1 VLYSRIVITATA
13 DASPAVR
20 PREVAVRDH
29 EDAFGHMLLD
39 FHKGR
44 RHGSEIVERD
54 DGYFDAAG
62 GPEAY
67 FADYEDWGPHEKR
80 AMRYADGRILD
91 IGCGAARHALYLQKK
106 GLSVL
111 GIDVSPLAVRTAR
124 ARGLKKA
131 SVLSV
136 TRVGR
141 GLGVFDTVLMLGN
154 NFGLFG
160 SERRARWLLRR
171 FAGAASD
178 GATIIAES
186 NDVYRT
192 KIPAHLEYHERNR
205 RRGRMPGQVRIR
217 IRYQTY
223 VTPWFDYLLVSPS
236 EMEGVLEGTGW
247 SIERILKSRGPAY
260 VAIIRKG

>member
-1 VLYSRIVITATA
+1 MGETVVKDR
-13 DASPAVR
+13 
-20 PREVAVRDH
+20 

-39 FHKGR
+39 FHEGR
-44 RHGSEIVERD
+44 RDGSEIVERD

-62 GPEAY
+62 GPSAY
-67 FADYEDWGPHEKR
+67 FAEYRDWGAHEKK
-80 AMRYADGRILD
+80 AMGYATGRVLD
-91 IGCGAARHALYLQKK
+91 IGCGAARHSLYLQKK

-111 GIDVSPLAVRTAR
+111 GIDVSPLAVKTAR

-131 SVLSV
+131 AVLSV

-141 GLGVFDTVLMLGN
+141 GLGTFDTVLMLGN

-171 FAGAASD
+171 FAGATRD
-178 GATIIAES
+178 GARIIAES

-192 KIPAHLEYHERNR
+192 DVPDHLAYHKLNR

-217 IRYQTY
+217 IRYGTH
-223 VTPWFDYLLVSPS
+223 VTPWFDYLLVSPG
-236 EMEGVLEGTGW
+236 EMAGILDGTGW
-247 SIERILKSRGPAY
+247 SIERILKSGGPPYIA
-260 VAIIRKG
+260 VIRKE

>member
-1 VLYSRIVITATA
+1 VKDR
-13 DASPAVR
+13 
-20 PREVAVRDH
+20 

-39 FHKGR
+39 FHEGK

-62 GPEAY
+62 GPSAY
-67 FADYEDWGPHEKR
+67 FAEYEDWGPHEQE
-80 AMRYADGRILD
+80 AMEYATGRVLD
-91 IGCGAARHALYLQKK
+91 IGCGAARHSLYLQNR
-106 GLSVL
+106 GLRVL

-131 SVLSV
+131 KVLSV

-160 SERRARWLLRR
+160 SEKRARWLLRR
-171 FAGAASD
+171 FAGATSD
-178 GATIIAES
+178 AARIITES

-192 KIPAHLEYHERNR
+192 EIPAHLRYHRRNR
-205 RRGRMPGQVRIR
+205 KRGRMPGQVRIR
-217 IRYQTY
+217 IRYGTH

-236 EMEGVLEGTGW
+236 EMAGIVDGTGW
-247 SIERILKSRGPAY
+247 SIEKILKSGGPAY
-260 VAIIRKG
+260 IAIIRKG